1 MMHLLGESIKKD
13 TLVKK
18 ILKDAFVKKK
28 YQTTHLL
35 RKNIK
40 RHICSEKILTDSF
53 VRKKY

>member
-1 MMHLLGESIKKD
+1 MHLLGKNIKKD

-28 YQTTHLL
+28 SQTTHLL

-40 RHICSEKILTDSF
+40 RRI
-53 VRKKY
+53 Y